1 MTHRLAPRR
10 RFFQMTGIAAF
21 AAFIAALT
29 ILAAEAPGQQR
40 PAGPNHA
47 RVVTATY
54 LNGHET
60 EADAEVG
67 GVAVGPRG
75 EIVFGGTLPEQGAA
89 GWEGA
94 RRVRQ
99 TELLEG
105 GDGAIVRLDRTG
117 TRPIS
122 ITRVGGAV
130 RDLVV
135 GDDGRIVAAVR
146 GHGMIVLD
154 REAGDIVYRDE
165 VENTRRVAVS
175 RSGRVVTLAD
185 NRQVRIYDPEGN
197 LLGMRQFRDNYV
209 EDVAI
214 DDRSGN
220 VFVAGFNNRRLT
232 MRNGRR
238 GPVQVG
244 FIRAFKIDDVE
255 GDTVWSAYDWPGN
268 PLGAA
273 PGGGRGEGY
282 HLLEADTRI
291 YRLAMGRDGGL
302 YFAGEAAGGN
312 AIFERLPQKL
322 EEGAGDRYVRF
333 DAYSHPY
340 NTAANHITAYGRLH
354 PATGELDRVQSLL
367 SRQANNRGNTLR
379 PRGIA
384 ADERGR
390 VYLTG
395 VATRY
400 IANRDE
406 MTVNGIRVG
415 PAPGGDAFLL
425 ITSPDW
431 RSRQTWAAFTAPG
444 GEGGGRGMAI
454 DVRRGLSA
462 MAADTRNTM
471 LTTPNAL
478 QRRPGP
484 NQNAFLVVSP
494 PPGQ

>member
-244 FIRAFKIDDVE
+244 FIRAFALDDLE
-255 GDTVWSAYDWPGN
+255 GDAAWTAYDWPGN

-291 YRLAMGRDGGL
+291 YRLAMGRDGAL

-312 AIFERLPQKL
+312 AIFERDPQDL
-322 EEGAGDRYVRF
+322 DQRVGDKWVRF
-333 DAYSHPY
+333 DAYNTPF
-340 NTAANHITAYGRLH
+340 NTAANHIAAYGRLH
-354 PATGELDRVQSLL
+354 PGTGALDRVQSLL
-367 SRQANNRGNTLR
+367 PRLQNNRGNTLR

-384 ADERGR
+384 ADEQGR

-395 VATRY
+395 VSTRY
-400 IANRDE
+400 MAHRDG
-406 MTVNGIRVG
+406 MSINGVPVG
-415 PAPGGDAFLL
+415 PPSGGDVFLL

-431 RSRQTWAAFTAPG
+431 KSRHTWVAFTAP
-444 GEGGGRGMAI
+444 EGDGSGRGLGI

-462 MAADTRNTM
+462 FAAETEGQM
-471 LTTPNAL
+471 LTTPRAL
-478 QRRPGP
+478 QRRASGSKD
-484 NQNAFLVVSP
+484 AYLVISP
-494 PPGQ
+494 PPGR